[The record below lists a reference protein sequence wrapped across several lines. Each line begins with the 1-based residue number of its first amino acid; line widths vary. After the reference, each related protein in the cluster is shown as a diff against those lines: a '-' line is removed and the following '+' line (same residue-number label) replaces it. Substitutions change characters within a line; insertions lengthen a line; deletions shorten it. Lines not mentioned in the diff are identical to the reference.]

1 MIATSH
7 LLLLAGFALLLAAC
21 SDPGQTRWEY
31 APDMAD
37 SVAADPFDAS
47 PLLHEGRVMQRP
59 PQGSIARGAFQ
70 FPYDASPEA
79 GERAGRELLNPLK
92 ADRATLLRGEQVFR
106 AICTSCHG
114 PLGEG
119 DGPVAAKFQPPPPF
133 KDPRVKALPDG
144 TLFHVITR
152 GKGNMAAHA
161 VQVLP
166 EDRWKV
172 IHHIRKLQESP
183 K

>member
-1 MIATSH
+1 MNRV
-7 LLLLAGFALLLAAC
+7 LLMAVLLSCAAC
-21 SDPGQTRWEY
+21 SDPVQTRWEY

-37 SVAADPFDAS
+37 SVAADPFDAA
-47 PLLHEGRVMQRP
+47 PYLPEGRVAQP
-59 PQGSIARGAFQ
+59 SPAGSLARGEFV

-79 GERAGRELLNPLK
+79 AVRAGAELTNPVP
-92 ADRATLLRGEQVFR
+92 ADSAAKKRGEQVFR
-106 AICTSCHG
+106 TICACCHG

-144 TLFHVITR
+144 TMFHVITR
-152 GKGNMAAHA
+152 GKGSMAAHA
-161 VQVLP
+161 LQVLP

-172 IHHIRKLQESP
+172 IHHIRTLQEP
-183 K
+183 AK